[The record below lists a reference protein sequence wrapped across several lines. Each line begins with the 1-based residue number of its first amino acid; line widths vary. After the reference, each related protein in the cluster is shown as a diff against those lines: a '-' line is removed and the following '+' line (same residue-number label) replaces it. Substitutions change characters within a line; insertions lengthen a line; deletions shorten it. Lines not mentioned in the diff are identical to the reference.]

1 MLKNTYQD
9 LPVRSQYKFWA
20 FSLCPQRNSV
30 PIKQLLPSPSCPQL
44 PATINL
50 LSKDLSI
57 LDISYK

>member
-1 MLKNTYQD
+1 MLKHTNQE
-9 LPVRSQYKFWA
+9 LPVHSQDKFWG

-30 PIKQLLPSPSCPQL
+30 PIKQLFPIPSCPQL
-44 PATINL
+44 PETINL